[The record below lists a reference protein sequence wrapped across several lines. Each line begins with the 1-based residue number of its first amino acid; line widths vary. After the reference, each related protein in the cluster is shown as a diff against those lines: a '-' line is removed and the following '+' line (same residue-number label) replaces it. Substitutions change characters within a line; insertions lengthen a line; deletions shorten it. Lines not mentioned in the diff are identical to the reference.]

1 MTPHAPKVRRSATVS
16 SRERSL
22 PARLRLRKNFFQHTL
37 AAWELLQPFDHI
49 PGVLY
54 FVKDA
59 RSRLMAISTEAVK
72 RLGFKS
78 EGELI
83 GRTSH
88 EYLPKDIAD
97 KFLADDHWIIQHGK
111 PLLNLVEMWI
121 TEQGGRDWIVTNKFP
136 LRSPTGKVV
145 GLIGIIQSFEARRK
159 LLAHLGPVGR
169 AADYIRD
176 HLGEPMML
184 SEIAAYAGFSERQLQ
199 RLFRRV
205 FGVTIQKFIIQSRV
219 HAAIH
224 ELTHSDLSIAEIAT
238 YCGFNDQSA
247 LTNKFRLATGL
258 PPRAY
263 RQRYLAKFTA

>member
-1 MTPHAPKVRRSATVS
+1 MIPLAPKTCRPATALKVG
-16 SRERSL
+16 RASL
-22 PARLRLRKNFFQHTL
+22 ALLRLRKVFFQRNC
-37 AAWELLQPFDHI
+37 AATELLQPFNHI

-59 RSRLMAISTEAVK
+59 QSRLMAISAEAVQ

-78 EGELI
+78 EEELI
-83 GRTSH
+83 GRKSH

-97 KFLADDHWIIQHGK
+97 KFLADDRWIIQHGK
-111 PLLNLVEMWI
+111 PLLNMVEMWI

-136 LRSPTGKVV
+136 LRSAKGKVV

-176 HLGEPMML
+176 HLGDSMML
-184 SEIAAYAGFSERQLQ
+184 SQIAAHAGFSERQLQ
-199 RLFRRV
+199 RLFHRV
-205 FGVTIQKFIIQSRV
+205 FGMTIQKFIIQSRV

-224 ELTHSDLSIAEIAT
+224 ELTHSDRSIAEIAT
-238 YCGFNDQSA
+238 LCGFNDQSA
-247 LTNKFRLATGL
+247 LTNKFRLMTGL
-258 PPRAY
+258 PPRIY
-263 RQRYLAKFTA
+263 RQRYIAKFTT

>member
-1 MTPHAPKVRRSATVS
+1 MISPAPKNRSPIALS
-16 SRERSL
+16 GGRSL
-22 PARLRLRKNFFQHTL
+22 PARLQLRRKFFRRAV

-49 PGVLY
+49 PGVIY

-59 RSRLMAISTEAVK
+59 QSRLMAISAEAVQ

-78 EGELI
+78 EEELI
-83 GRTSH
+83 GRKSH
-88 EYLPKDIAD
+88 EYLPKEIAD
-97 KFLADDHWIIQHGK
+97 KFLADDCWIIQHGK

-136 LRSPTGKVV
+136 LCSASGKVV

-169 AADYIRD
+169 ASDYIRD
-176 HLGEPMML
+176 HLGDPMML
-184 SEIAAYAGFSERQLQ
+184 SEIAAHAGFSERQLQ

-205 FGVTIQKFIIQSRV
+205 FGMTIQKFIIQSRV
-219 HAAIH
+219 NAAIH
-224 ELTHSDLSIAEIAT
+224 ELTHSDRSIAEIAT
-238 YCGFNDQSA
+238 LCGFNDQSA

-258 PPRAY
+258 PPRSY
-263 RQRYLAKFTA
+263 RQRYIAKFTA

>member
-1 MTPHAPKVRRSATVS
+1 MS
-16 SRERSL
+16 
-22 PARLRLRKNFFQHTL
+22 ARLRLRKDFFHRVL
-37 AAWELLQPFDHI
+37 ASRELLQPFEHI

-59 RSRLMAISTEAVK
+59 HSRLMAISAEAVQ

-78 EGELI
+78 EEELI
-83 GRTSH
+83 GRKSH
-88 EYLPKDIAD
+88 EYLPKEIAD
-97 KFLADDHWIIQHGK
+97 KFLADDCWIIQNGK

-136 LRSPTGKVV
+136 IRSDNGRVV
-145 GLIGIIQSFEARRK
+145 GLIGTIQSFEARRK

-176 HLGEPMML
+176 HLGEPIML
-184 SEIAAYAGFSERQLQ
+184 SEIAVHAGFSERQLQ

-205 FGVTIQKFIIQSRV
+205 FGMTMQKFIIQSRV

-224 ELTHSDLSIAEIAT
+224 ELTHSDRSIAEIAT
-238 YCGFNDQSA
+238 LCGFNDQSA
-247 LTNKFRLATGL
+247 LTNKFRAATGL
-258 PPRAY
+258 TPRTY
-263 RQRYLAKFTA
+263 RQRYIAKFSA